1 MILGNY
7 RIMKQFF
14 KTVIAVICGLIIFNL
29 IVFMFGMAFIGAM
42 AAAGKT
48 ATTLPKEGVLYMDM
62 SSYVLAD
69 QETEDIDPLA
79 LIQGQSTTTISLWK
93 AVQAI
98 NAAAKDPAVK
108 FIYMLPDGVSAGN
121 AGLQELRAAL
131 DNFRRSGKAIVSK
144 TDAPSNG
151 SLYLASVSDKV
162 YLSSYEGIN
171 PGFNGLSS
179 QLIFLKDILDKLGVN
194 VQLIR
199 HGKYKSAG
207 EMYIKNAPSPENME
221 QNQVMVNSIWNS
233 YAGAIADSRGISLD
247 RLNEM
252 IDNLELN
259 FPEDFVNAGLVD
271 GLVTREEFKEK
282 LTSLAMKDKFDDIKF
297 IPFDQYIDAKVKD
310 NFKAKKKIAIIYAS
324 GNIVDGTQTSDVA
337 GTRFAKIIADVREDS
352 TVKAVVFRVNSP
364 GGSVFASEQIKA
376 EIDLTAKVKP
386 VVASYG
392 DYAASG
398 GYWISNNCD
407 RIFSNPVTLTGSIG
421 VFSMIPDIS
430 GTLKDI
436 AHVNIVSVNSNKHS
450 DLMSMMSPLDEEE
463 TAYMQASVERIY
475 DKFVNIVAEGRG
487 LDPAFVDS
495 IAQGR
500 VWTGADALPIG
511 LVDELGTLED
521 AINYTISLVEPGS
534 DLSKWNIAEY
544 PKPQT
549 PMERMMEMMGKSAR
563 ARAKANIFKGTPLEG
578 AANSL
583 LDLTEGWN
591 KDRTGRMIARIPYEI
606 IID

>member
-1 MILGNY
+1 
-7 RIMKQFF
+7 MKQFF

>member
-1 MILGNY
+1 
-7 RIMKQFF
+7 MKQFF
-14 KTVIAVICGLIIFNL
+14 KTVLAVICGLIIFNL
-29 IVFMFGMAFIGAM
+29 IIFMFGMAFIGAM

-48 ATTLPKEGVLYMDM
+48 ASTLPKEGVLYMDM
-62 SSYVLAD
+62 SSYSIAD
-69 QETEDIDPLA
+69 QETEEINPLA

-108 FIYMLPDGVSAGN
+108 FIYMLPEGVSAGN

-131 DNFRRSGKAIVSK
+131 DNFRRSGKAVISK
-144 TDAPSNG
+144 MDAPTNG
-151 SLYLASVSDKV
+151 SLYLASVSDKI
-162 YLSSYEGIN
+162 YLSSYEGAT

-207 EMYIKNAPSPENME
+207 ERYIKNAPSPENME

-252 IDNLELN
+252 VDNLELC
-259 FPEDFVNAGLVD
+259 FPEDFLNAGLVD
-271 GLVTREEFKEK
+271 GLMTREEFKDK
-282 LTSLAMKDKFDDIKF
+282 LTDLAMKDKFDDIKF
-297 IPFDQYIDAKVKD
+297 IPFEEYVNAKVKD

-324 GNIVDGTQTSDVA
+324 GNIVDGAQNSDVA
-337 GTRFAKIIADVREDS
+337 GTRYAKIISDVRADS

-376 EIDLTAKVKP
+376 EIDLTSKVKP

-407 RIFSNPVTLTGSIG
+407 KIFSNPVTLTGSIG

-436 AHVNIVSVNSNKHS
+436 AHVNIVNVNSNKHS
-450 DLMSMMSPLDEEE
+450 DIMGMTSPLDEEE
-463 TAYMQASVERIY
+463 TAYMQESVERIY
-475 DKFVNIVAEGRG
+475 EKFVNIVAEGRG
-487 LDPAFVDS
+487 LDPEFVDS

-521 AINYTISLVEPGS
+521 ALNYTINLVEPGS
-534 DLSKWNIAEY
+534 DLGKWNIAEY
-544 PKPQT
+544 PKPLS
-549 PMERMMEMMGKSAR
+549 PMERMMEMVGKN
-563 ARAKANIFKGTPLEG
+563 ARAKAKANVFKGTPLEDV
-578 AANSL
+578 AASL
-583 LDLTEGWN
+583 LDLTEGLGR
-591 KDRTGRMIARIPYEI
+591 DRTGKMMARIPYEI
-606 IID
+606 IVN

>member
-1 MILGNY
+1 
-7 RIMKQFF
+7 MKQFF

-376 EIDLTAKVKP
+376 EIDLTSKVKP

-436 AHVNIVSVNSNKHS
+436 AHVNIVNVNSNKHS